1 MAMLRSRFQWLTVLA
16 TLISLGCMA
25 PRSFSCTGDFHRS
38 VGSSKSFGLG
48 RNSNG
53 HPRPSLQAR
62 ATSRDFGGERS
73 QGLVTALVAAFSTAA
88 MSLLQGFLHR
98 TLWVPPFGAVALIFA
113 AEAVEAAKQGTLL
126 RRKPITD
133 RMVKACLGV
142 ATACCCTVVA
152 AYVFGDTP
160 TMLRTAVMF
169 WAAFSMTLNPGAGY
183 FPPAGALC
191 ALYVERAVSKGA
203 LPGFEYALF
212 PCATGVGLL
221 LLFTRLFAFLVSRPV
236 WALRS
241 RFGQDQDVVLAK
253 A

>member
-1 MAMLRSRFQWLTVLA
+1 MLRSRFQWLTVLA
-16 TLISLGCMA
+16 TLISLSCMA
-25 PRSFSCTGDFHRS
+25 PRSFSCTGDFHHGTPYSKGFGR
-38 VGSSKSFGLG
+38 GSSEPSTG
-48 RNSNG
+48 RT
-53 HPRPSLQAR
+53 RAR
-62 ATSRDFGGERS
+62 ATVRDFGGERS
-73 QGLVTALVAAFSTAA
+73 QGLVTATVAALSTCA
-88 MSLLQGFLHR
+88 MSLLQGLLHR

-133 RMVKACLGV
+133 RMLKACLGV

-236 WALRS
+236 WALQS
-241 RFGQDQDVVLAK
+241 RYGQDQDAVMAK

>member
-1 MAMLRSRFQWLTVLA
+1 MANGARNPDQPRLHGTTQLQLHRRLSPQRGQLQKLRTWPKLQRAPQAVAGEGDEPGLRGRALPGSR
-16 TLISLGCMA
+16 
-25 PRSFSCTGDFHRS
+25 D
-38 VGSSKSFGLG
+38 GLG
-48 RNSNG
+48 
-53 HPRPSLQAR
+53 
-62 ATSRDFGGERS
+62 GGFLH
-73 QGLVTALVAAFSTAA
+73 GA